1 MEEYLSEKE
10 QWEQVTRWLRENG
23 LWIIAG
29 IVVGA
34 AGLGGWHWYQGR
46 VDSVG
51 EAASAKYNELVE
63 DFKKSDRT
71 SGFVEIG
78 RASCRERV

>member
-34 AGLGGWHWYQGR
+34 AGLAGWHWYQ
-46 VDSVG
+46 DHL
-51 EAASAKYNELVE
+51 N
-63 DFKKSDRT
+63 
-71 SGFVEIG
+71 
-78 RASCRERV
+78 